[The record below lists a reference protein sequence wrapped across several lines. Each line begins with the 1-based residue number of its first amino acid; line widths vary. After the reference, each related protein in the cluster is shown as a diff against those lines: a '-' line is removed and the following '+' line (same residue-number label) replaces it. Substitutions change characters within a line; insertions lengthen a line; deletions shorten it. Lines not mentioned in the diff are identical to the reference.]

1 MAVQPTYPHDITKT
15 YVWWVD
21 RRQIAIAYHDLDDGN
36 SGYNGE
42 FLSPIVG
49 YDAKIVD
56 TSIAF
61 GDADGAGS
69 TDIITDANNN
79 FLNAGFEVLQEITVS
94 GSASNNGTNNGATE
108 VASNVAVDQ
117 WNFDN
122 VSHVQTPTYTS
133 ALDFDGTNDYID

>member
-1 MAVQPTYPHDITKT
+1 MAVQPTYPHDIVKT

-42 FLSPIVG
+42 FISPIVG

-61 GDADGAGS
+61 GDNDGDKAVEYLKK
-69 TDIITDANNN
+69 
-79 FLNAGFEVLQEITVS
+79 F
-94 GSASNNGTNNGATE
+94 TN
-108 VASNVAVDQ
+108 
-117 WNFDN
+117 
-122 VSHVQTPTYTS
+122 
-133 ALDFDGTNDYID
+133 